1 MNDNQRVKSAF
12 SSIKVPDDMI
22 DKVYSSINSHK
33 NRRRT
38 RWIICMSMLG
48 TMLTGTIVLAVMRF
62 QISNNFLNTENK
74 GYSEET
80 QNSVSVIEHNNEMQ
94 GKESIRVNGFFISYP
109 FEKNTNPYFLG
120 EYAHSGID
128 IIADKGTRVLAVAD
142 GKVTK
147 AEFSSAYGYHIVI
160 EHTDGYE
167 TLYAHLQEMKV
178 DVGDTIV
185 TGDEIGTIGATGMAT
200 GPHLH
205 LELHYNGEPVN
216 PLDYIKE

>member
-1 MNDNQRVKSAF
+1 MNDNQRVKNAF
-12 SSIKVPDDMI
+12 SRIKAPDDMI
-22 DKVYSSINSHK
+22 DKVYSSIISHK
-33 NRRRT
+33 NSNRT
-38 RWIICMSMLG
+38 RRIISMSILV
-48 TMLTGTIVLAVMRF
+48 TILTGTIVLAVMRF
-62 QISNNFLNTENK
+62 QISDNFLNTENK

-80 QNSVSVIEHNNEMQ
+80 QNSISIIEHNNEIQ

-109 FEKNTNPYFLG
+109 FEKNTNPYSLG

-128 IIADKGTRVLAVAD
+128 IIADKGTKVLAVAD
-142 GKVTK
+142 GKVIK
-147 AEFSSAYGYHIVI
+147 AEFSTAYGYYIVI

-185 TGDEIGTIGATGMAT
+185 TGDEIGTVGATGMAT

-216 PLDYIKE
+216 PLEYINE